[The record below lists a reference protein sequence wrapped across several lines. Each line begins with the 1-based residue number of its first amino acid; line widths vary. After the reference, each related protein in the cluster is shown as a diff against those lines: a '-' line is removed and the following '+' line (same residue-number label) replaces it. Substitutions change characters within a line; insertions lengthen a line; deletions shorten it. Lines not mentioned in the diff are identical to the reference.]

1 MPIYMIEREFA
12 ERLDITREDV
22 EGVSAINSEVGV
34 EWLYSFL
41 SADRMK
47 TYCLYQAKCP
57 EDILRAAEKAGI
69 PADKIIEVDRF
80 DPQEAFA

>member
-22 EGVSAINSEVGV
+22 EGVSEVNNEEGV

-41 SADRMK
+41 TADK
-47 TYCLYQAKCP
+47 LKSYCLYKASSP
-57 EDILRAAEKAGI
+57 DAIRRAAEKAGI
-69 PADKIIEVDRF
+69 PADKIVEVSKF
-80 DPQEAFA
+80 DPNEAFA